1 MRLMITGRHVLITP
15 ALREYIETKMRR
27 FDRYG
32 VRLTT
37 LQVLLSVEKFRHAAE
52 AIGTFHGR
60 RLQAKASTQEMYAS
74 IDQVVDKLETQL
86 RKVKDRLVNHK
97 VRMSDKRAF
106 TQVVAPP
113 PASRVS
119 LEVSR
124 PPLRELTLDEALAE
138 LDGDAPALLV
148 YQEPRTGKIQ
158 VLQRLANGRI
168 SLIDPEIQRAR
179 ASHAR
184 T

>member
-15 ALREYIETKMRR
+15 ALRQYIETKMRR

-97 VRMSDKRAF
+97 VRMSDRQLFPQAP
-106 TQVVAPP
+106 TAPATRVA
-113 PASRVS
+113 

-138 LDGDAPALLV
+138 LDGDSPGLLV
-148 YQEPRTGKIQ
+148 YQETRTGKIQ

-168 SLIDPEIQRAR
+168 SLIDPDIQRAR